1 MKIKKFNEYH
11 KINEVSGGYMGPL
24 GRFGIPG
31 VKDIKDIL
39 KGTTLRTILSYEPP
53 KRIAVSSPEK
63 NILEKKR
70 KILKKYNCPENWYK
84 KKITMDEFK
93 EWCKNNK

>member
-70 KILKKYNCPENWYK
+70 NIIYKSYEYFRYNIWFIKSN
-84 KKITMDEFK
+84 K
-93 EWCKNNK
+93 EGRY